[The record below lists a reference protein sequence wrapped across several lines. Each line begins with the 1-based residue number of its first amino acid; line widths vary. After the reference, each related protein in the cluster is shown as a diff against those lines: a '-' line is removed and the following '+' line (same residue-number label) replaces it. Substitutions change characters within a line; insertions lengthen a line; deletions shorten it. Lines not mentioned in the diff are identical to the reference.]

1 MSANSRVERRRALR
15 EAQKVADKKFAAAAA
30 AQHAQSDMHA
40 NAPTI
45 GADANAQVVLANQVT
60 IRGGVVHGLEGDAAF
75 FLFKANGKEVAN
87 IALPNVKPDDLVQL
101 RDVLVTGIDNL
112 AAFLR
117 TKAGEDETVDEND
130 GAPLADVVPIEPAP
144 VHCGQCN
151 VRIYGEVAERGMC
164 FNCQPEPK
172 DDP

>member
-1 MSANSRVERRRALR
+1 MSANSRAERRRALR

-87 IALPNVKPDDLVQL
+87 VALPNVTPDDLVQL

-117 TKAGEDETVDEND
+117 TKAGEDEVDD
-130 GAPLADVVPIEPAP
+130 APIADVVSIEPAP
-144 VHCGQCN
+144 VHCSQCGT
-151 VRIYGEVAERGMC
+151 RLFGEVAERGVC
-164 FNCQPEPK
+164 FACQPEPK
-172 DDP
+172 EDP